1 MARLDGRV
9 AIVTGGAQG
18 IGAAYCKGLAREGA
32 KVCVADILDPTGVVN
47 SIRQQGGE
55 AIGVVADVSKTASVQ
70 DMVAQTVAAFG
81 RLDIL
86 VNNAAIFA
94 SIERRRFDAIPTD
107 EWDRVIDV
115 NVTGPWRCVK
125 AAVPEMKKN
134 SYGKIVNVAS
144 STVWKG
150 VPNFL
155 HYVSSKGA
163 VEAFTRALARE
174 VGDFNIC
181 VNAVSPG
188 LTMSEGVV
196 AQGEA
201 VKQTA
206 EIAMRGR
213 SFKREQVPDD
223 LVGAVLFLASP
234 DSDFVTGQT
243 MVVDGGEIMH

>member
-1 MARLDGRV
+1 MTEAPLLELDN
-9 AIVTGGAQG
+9 
-18 IGAAYCKGLAREGA
+18 L
-32 KVCVADILDPTGVVN
+32 
-47 SIRQQGGE
+47 
-55 AIGVVADVSKTASVQ
+55 
-70 DMVAQTVAAFG
+70 
-81 RLDIL
+81 
-86 VNNAAIFA
+86 
-94 SIERRRFDAIPTD
+94 
-107 EWDRVIDV
+107 
-115 NVTGPWRCVK
+115 
-125 AAVPEMKKN
+125 
-134 SYGKIVNVAS
+134 
-144 STVWKG
+144 ST
-150 VPNFL
+150 

-213 SFKREQVPDD
+213 SFKREQVPED
-223 LVGAVLFLASP
+223 LVGAVLFLSSP